1 VTPPSISRR
10 ALIAAAAFSAACQKP
25 KATGILGYCLI
36 ANYTS
41 RSVSVLDLSRFRVR
55 THIPLDAAP
64 CEVVAPAKPARAYVL
79 ARENA
84 TVYEIDAVS
93 LAVSRRVRLG
103 NEAASMRLSR
113 NGDSLWVLLRD
124 PAALV
129 EVPIASLRPAR
140 RITLAAPPDA
150 FELSRETADAC
161 VLTRSGRTLAI
172 ASLDQASVTRTIVST
187 TEPSLISFRSDGRH
201 LIAGS
206 EAAHSVTIYDTGS
219 GRTVVTLPLGLAPRH
234 FCTTG
239 DGGQLY
245 ITGDGM
251 DAVVTVYPYRT
262 EVAETRL
269 AGHAPGA
276 MAVSEA
282 APGNTTPALLM
293 IANPDADR
301 VTVLDIETGK
311 LAALVQVGR
320 GPGQILITPDHQYA
334 LVLNETSGDVAVIRI
349 YSLAGNQTGGGRVKR
364 YKSAPLFTMVP
375 VGEKPVGAAVVVF
388 S

>member
-1 VTPPSISRR
+1 M
-10 ALIAAAAFSAACQKP
+10 SAACQKP
-25 KATGILGYCLI
+25 KATGILGYCFI
-36 ANYTS
+36 ANHTS
-41 RSVSVLDLSRFRVR
+41 RSVSVLDLSRFRIRAHVA
-55 THIPLDAAP
+55 LDAAP
-64 CEVVAPAKPARAYVL
+64 SEVVAPTKPARAYVL

-103 NEAASMRLSR
+103 NEAVSMRLSR
-113 NGDSLWVLLRD
+113 TGDSLWVLLRD

-129 EVPIASLRPAR
+129 EVPINSLRPER
-140 RITLAAPPDA
+140 RIHFSSPADG
-150 FELSRETADAC
+150 FDVSRETGDAC
-161 VLTRSGRTLAI
+161 IINRHDRTIAI
-172 ASLDQASVTRTIVST
+172 ASLDQASVTRTIVSPA
-187 TEPSLISFRSDGRH
+187 EPSIVSFRRDGRH

-206 EAAHSVTIYDTGS
+206 EAARNITIYDTATGK
-219 GRTVVTLPLGLAPRH
+219 TVVTLPLGLAPHH
-234 FCTTG
+234 FCTTR

-245 ITGDGM
+245 ITGTGM

-276 MAVSEA
+276 MAVTETE
-282 APGNTTPALLM
+282 PGNPTPSFLM
-293 IANPDADR
+293 VANPDADR
-301 VTVLDIETGK
+301 VTVLDVESGK

-320 GPGQILITPDHQYA
+320 GPGKIVITPDRQYA
-334 LVLNETSGDVAVIRI
+334 LVLNEGSGDVAVIRI
-349 YSLAGNQTGGGRVKR
+349 FSLAGNQEGGGRVKR

-375 VGEKPVGAAVVVF
+375 VGEQPVSGAVVVF